1 MYIKEP
7 DVFRANISNKLNKI
21 IKKKKTSLNLEK
33 GIFNWAVQEAKKKN
47 VIRKWSNSNFVLIY
61 TDKFKS
67 IYFNLNSKSH
77 VKNVT
82 LLARLKK
89 KEFQAHKLA
98 FMSHQ
103 EMFPEMWRPLIE
115 KKHARDKSAVEVNL
129 SAATDQF
136 HCFKCHKK
144 QCTFYE
150 MQTRSA
156 DEPMT
161 TFINCLNCGNHW
173 KQ

>member
-1 MYIKEP
+1 MLVENPKE
-7 DVFRANISNKLNKI
+7 FRSNVVSKLNI
-21 IKKKKTSLNLEK
+21 LIKKKKISLNLEK
-33 GIFNWAVQEAKKKN
+33 GLYNWSIEESKKKN

-61 TDKFKS
+61 TNKLKS
-67 IYFNLNSKSH
+67 IYSNLNPKSYIH
-77 VKNVT
+77 NKS
-82 LLARLKK
+82 LLKRLKS
-89 KEFQAHKLA
+89 KEFKPHEVA

-103 EMFPEMWRPLIE
+103 EMLPDMWRPLIE

-136 HCFKCHKK
+136 HCFKCHKN

-161 TFINCLNCGNHW
+161 TFINCLNCGNRW